1 MQKRGQIC
9 PHFFFFFKYVLT
21 FRPSKVPKIKK
32 SRDKPIQIEALLLL
46 CAGNDDLHMLTSYN
60 TRQRLRVDLTDFE
73 GNTAYAEYDNF
84 AVGSEREKYRLIP
97 LGQYSGTAGRYD
109 VKTRIPDF

>member
-1 MQKRGQIC
+1 M
-9 PHFFFFFKYVLT
+9 
-21 FRPSKVPKIKK
+21 
-32 SRDKPIQIEALLLL
+32 
-46 CAGNDDLHMLTSYN
+46 
-60 TRQRLRVDLTDFE
+60 TDFE